1 MGRDDAHLRFLVGRA
16 KAVWFRAPPE
26 AEPALR
32 ERVDLLVQL
41 GVDTWQGRR
50 SLSLK
55 VQDLRLAPP
64 A

>member
-1 MGRDDAHLRFLVGRA
+1 
-16 KAVWFRAPPE
+16 
-26 AEPALR
+26 LR